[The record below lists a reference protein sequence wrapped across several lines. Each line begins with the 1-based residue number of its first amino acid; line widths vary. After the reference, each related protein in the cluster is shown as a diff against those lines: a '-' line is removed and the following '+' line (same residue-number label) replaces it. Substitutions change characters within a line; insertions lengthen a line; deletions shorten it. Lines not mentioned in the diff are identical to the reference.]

1 MCDGR
6 RKLIAWLDG
15 ELPQEEGAE
24 IARHVEGCAE
34 CRSECEAYERVSK
47 TFDAYCDA
55 VVAAKTHRRVPR
67 WLPAL
72 SGAAVA
78 VAVTMLFL
86 SLPRARVEP
95 RPVPAPVAAA
105 VPVTVLAPPPAPGR
119 KIRRPRPP
127 VARVHEQVAR
137 WRPAE
142 SAVQIAIPAEA
153 MFPPGAMP
161 EGMSFIAEV
170 SIGADGSVDRLRLRP

>member
-1 MCDGR
+1 MCDVQG
-6 RKLIAWLDG
+6 KLIAWLDN
-15 ELPQEEGAE
+15 ELPQEEAAE
-24 IARHVEGCAE
+24 VARHVEGCAE
-34 CRSECEAYERVSK
+34 CRSESEAYERVNK

-55 VVAAKTHRRVPR
+55 VVAAKTHHSMPR
-67 WLPAL
+67 WVPAFA
-72 SGAAVA
+72 SAVVAAGVL
-78 VAVTMLFL
+78 LFV
-86 SLPRARVEP
+86 SFPRAHVEP

-105 VPVTVLAPPPAPGR
+105 LPATVLAPTPAPGKKVR
-119 KIRRPRPP
+119 KPRPL
-127 VARVHEQVAR
+127 VARVPEIAR

-170 SIGADGSVDRLRLRP
+170 SIGADGSVERLRLRP